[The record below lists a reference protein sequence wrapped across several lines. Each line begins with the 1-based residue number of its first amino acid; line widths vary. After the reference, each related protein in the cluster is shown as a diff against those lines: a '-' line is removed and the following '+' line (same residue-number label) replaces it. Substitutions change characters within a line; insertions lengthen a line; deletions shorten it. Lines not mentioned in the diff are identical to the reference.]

1 MDINVLL
8 SGAQQL
14 VHKHN
19 HQFLTTDHIAY
30 MFLTS
35 ELVKDG
41 NATMFSDVGIDV
53 DLLVK
58 KLEEGFKDGTYPVSA
73 SAEPSTRYTAAVD
86 EFIRNIEIMS
96 MQANLSEHGGL
107 TMECLLIELFSVAD
121 SLVVELLK
129 DLFDAD
135 ADDLSLWMEE
145 QAAQQIDNLPEDA
158 KRAIFGNGSM
168 SAPQND
174 TNCLEKYCNDLTK
187 MAKEGRIGKLIGRE
201 TEIAEIAQIL
211 SRKNKNNAIIVGEPG
226 VGKTQ
231 IVEGLALAIVNETV
245 PDSLKGK
252 IVLSLNIGSMVAG
265 AKFRGDFEQ
274 RANDVIK
281 ALTDD
286 HILFIDEMHTVI
298 GAGAGSESNLDF
310 SNILKPKLSRSDL
323 RVIGA
328 TTYDEFQNKI
338 SKDSALTRRFMRI
351 DVKEPTMQETRAIIE
366 GIKKD
371 YELHHNVTF
380 SKDAIDAIMIM
391 SEKYIHTRRWPD
403 KAIDLMDASGARNK
417 ISAEPKNVLGADD
430 IAVEVAKAANI
441 PVEALLVSDSI
452 KMRDLAKTLS
462 TRVFG
467 QDEAVEKL
475 TNAVHIAR
483 AGLRGKNTTQGGYLF
498 VGPSGVG
505 KTEIAKTLADT
516 LSCNL
521 LRFDMSEFSEQH
533 SISKLIGSPPGY
545 VGHSDGNGKLID
557 ELDKNPDCVLL
568 LDEVEKAHP
577 DIFNLFLQALDEGS
591 LSSSTG
597 KVATLRNVTIIM
609 TTNLGSRNLQNTG
622 IGFNGSAKKM
632 DDGIDKAVKEF
643 FRPEFLNRLDA
654 IVKFNE
660 LDNKVLTDVTKKF
673 IKELNEDMKGKKVKV
688 KLSAK
693 AIKWVVDKGTEPGM
707 GARPLKRVIHENVKK
722 PLAAEILFGTL
733 VDGGTASFDIIDDK
747 LVMV

>member
-8 SGAQQL
+8 SGAYDL

-35 ELVKDG
+35 KLVKDG
-41 NATMFSDVGIDV
+41 DATMFSDVGIDV
-53 DLLVK
+53 DLLVS
-58 KLEEGFKDGTYPVSA
+58 KLEEHFADGTYPA
-73 SAEPSTRYTAAVD
+73 NKSAEPSKRYTAAVD
-86 EFIRNIEIMS
+86 EFIRNVEIMS
-96 MQANLSEHGGL
+96 MQASLSEHGAL
-107 TMECLLIELFSVAD
+107 TMECLLIELFSVSD
-121 SLVVELLK
+121 SVVVELLK
-129 DLFDAD
+129 TLFDAD

-145 QAAQQIDNLPEDA
+145 QAAEQIDNMPEEA
-158 KRAIFGNGSM
+158 KRAIFGNNAG
-168 SAPQND
+168 PQQKPD
-174 TNCLEKYCNDLTK
+174 ANCLEKYCTDLT
-187 MAKEGRIGKLIGRE
+187 AQAREGRIGKLIGR
-201 TEIAEIAQIL
+201 TAEIAEIAQIL

-231 IVEGLALAIVNETV
+231 IIEGIALNIVNGNV
-245 PDSLKGK
+245 PDALKGK

-274 RANDVIK
+274 RANDVIS
-281 ALTDD
+281 ALTDK

-310 SNILKPKLSRSDL
+310 ANILKPKMSRSDL
-323 RVIGA
+323 RVIGT
-328 TTYDEFQNKI
+328 TTYDEYQNKI
-338 SKDSALTRRFMRI
+338 SKDSAFIRRFMRI
-351 DVKEPTMQETRAIIE
+351 DVKEPNAVETRKIIE
-366 GIKKD
+366 GIRSE
-371 YELHHNVTF
+371 YEKHHNVKFT
-380 SKDAIDAIMIM
+380 KDAVDAIMVM
-391 SEKYIHTRRWPD
+391 SEKYIHSRRWPD
-403 KAIDLMDASGARNK
+403 KAIDLMDAAGARNRTLQTPLTE
-417 ISAEPKNVLGADD
+417 IGPNE

-441 PVEALLVSDSI
+441 PADALLVSDAV
-452 KMRDLAKTLS
+452 KMRDLSKTLS

-516 LSCNL
+516 LNCNL

-597 KVATLRNVTIIM
+597 KTATLRNVTIIM

-622 IGFNGSAKKM
+622 IGFNGSDKKL

-660 LDNKVLTDVTKKF
+660 LDNKVLSDVAKKF
-673 IKELNEDMKGKKVKV
+673 IKELNEDMQGKKVKV

-693 AIKWVVDKGTEPGM
+693 AIKWVVEKGTEPGM

-733 VDGGTASFDIIDDK
+733 VDGGTATFDIVNDA